1 MTLRRQIRESDSSY
15 KDPVYGVDLRT
26 ALEDLNA
33 GSSPLMQNCLYLGG
47 VRNRTGSSRVNS
59 SSLLSSYRI
68 RGGHKYYYG
77 GASPTK
83 KRLIA
88 FHNRISVLSDAGS
101 ETNLTTG
108 MTSDLDTHFLTWSIT
123 DKVYIGNGTD
133 TIRSYDGTTFTTVAG
148 TNIPVSR
155 WLAPIGDRLM
165 AITAN
170 GLERCNPRDPT
181 IWSSNSSWAT
191 LRPSRVGLFTAIHP
205 VSLRGSDSINS
216 GLLAF
221 QPNSYYLVT
230 GTNFGDDVTAATA
243 STGEDSAIQLMDN
256 GVGTS
261 SPYSVVSIP
270 GVGTA
275 WFTSDLNVYLMPE
288 GSLKGV
294 YIGDK
299 LKSTGSTVGIESTN
313 TARLDQVWMAYH
325 DRYLMLG
332 VPVGSDTYTTV
343 QFWMDMYSYVLYPQR
358 GPVWYGPMTG
368 QSLSRVWVEN
378 QQSDFGIYG
387 GEGNSANNA
396 YVYQLRAPSRYT
408 DAVGSADNNVSMV
421 YQTPFSAFGAPSKLK
436 YLRSLHFDLAYSTGT
451 PTCNVLDL
459 DETLLSGATISAVT
473 N

>member
-1 MTLRRQIRESDSSY
+1 MSLRRQIPEDDAAY
-15 KDPVYGVDLRT
+15 KDPILGVNIRS
-26 ALEDLNA
+26 ALEDLKA
-33 GSSPLMQNCLYLGG
+33 GESPLMQNCIYLGG

-59 SSLLSSYRI
+59 SSLAASKRI
-68 RGGHKYYYG
+68 RGGHKFYYG
-77 GASPTK
+77 GSSPTK

-88 FHNRISVLSDAGS
+88 YDTKISTLSDAGS
-101 ETNLTTG
+101 ESALTSG

-133 TIRSYDGTTFTTVAG
+133 TLRSYDGTTFATVSG

-165 AITAN
+165 AVTTN
-170 GLERCNPRDPT
+170 GIERTNARDAT
-181 IWSSNSSWAT
+181 VWSSNSSWAT
-191 LRPSRVGLFTAIHP
+191 LRPSRVGLFTCIHP
-205 VSLRGSDSINS
+205 VSLRGSDSINT

-230 GTNFGDDVTAATA
+230 GTQFGTDVTAASA
-243 STGEDSAIQLMDN
+243 STGEDSRIQLMDSA
-256 GVGTS
+256 VGTS

-275 WFTSDLNVYLMPE
+275 WFTSDLNVYLIPE
-288 GSLKGV
+288 GSLKGM

-299 LKSTGSTVGIESTN
+299 LQSTGATTGIESTSAAN
-313 TARLDQVWMAYH
+313 LGQVWMAYF
-325 DRYLMLG
+325 DRFLMLG
-332 VPVGSDTYTTV
+332 IPTGNDSYTTT
-343 QFWMDMYSYVLYPQR
+343 QYWMDMYSWVLYPDR

-378 QQSDFGIYG
+378 QQSDFTIYG
-387 GEGNSANNA
+387 GEGNPTNNA
-396 YVYQLRAPSRYT
+396 YVYQLRAPGRYT

-421 YQTPFSAFGAPSKLK
+421 YQTPFSSFGAPSKLK
-436 YLRSLHFDLAYSTGT
+436 YLRSVHFDLNFASGT
-451 PTCNVLDL
+451 PTCDILDL
-459 DETLLSGATISAVT
+459 DETIASSQTISAVS

>member
-1 MTLRRQIRESDSSY
+1 MSLRNQVQESAAAY
-15 KDPVYGVDLRT
+15 KDPVLGVDLRT
-26 ALEDLNA
+26 ALEDL
-33 GSSPLMQNCLYLGG
+33 GSGASPLMQNCIYMGG

-77 GASPTK
+77 GSSPTK

-88 FHNRISVLSDAGS
+88 FHNRISVLSDGGS

-133 TIRSYDGTTFTTVAG
+133 TLRSYDGTTFATVSG
-148 TNIPVSR
+148 TAIPVSR
-155 WLAPIGDRLM
+155 WLAPIGDRIM
-165 AITAN
+165 AVTTN
-170 GLERCNPRDPT
+170 GIERCDPRDPT
-181 IWSSNSSWAT
+181 KWSSNSSWAT
-191 LRPSRVGLFTAIHP
+191 LRPSRVGLFTTIHP
-205 VSLRGSDSINS
+205 ISLRGSDSINA

-243 STGEDSAIQLMDN
+243 STNEDSSIQLMDSA
-256 GVGTS
+256 VGTS

-275 WFTSDLNVYLMPE
+275 WFTSDLNVYLIPE
-288 GSLKGV
+288 GSLQGM

-299 LKSTGSTVGIESTN
+299 LKSTGATVGIESTAN
-313 TARLDQVWMAYH
+313 ANLSQVWMAYH
-325 DRYLMLG
+325 DRFLMLG
-332 VPVGSDTYTTV
+332 IPVGSNSYTTV
-343 QFWMDMYSYVLYPQR
+343 QYWMDMYSWVLNPKR

-368 QSLSRVWVEN
+368 QNLSSVWVEN
-378 QQSDFGIYG
+378 QQSDFALYG
-387 GEGNSANNA
+387 GEGNPANNA
-396 YVYQLRAPSRYT
+396 YVYQLRVPSRYT
-408 DAVGSADNNVSMV
+408 DAVGSADNNVSMA
-421 YQTPFSAFGAPSKLK
+421 YQTPFSAFGAPSRLK
-436 YLRSLHFDLAYSTGT
+436 YLRSVHFDLTYSTGT

-459 DETLLSGATISAVT
+459 DETLLSGATIEAVS